1 MRQKTRQKSGD
12 IERVHADRQMRNEGY
27 LMSSQHDHLYYELC
41 CVEYGSCRFY
51 FERSSYDLK
60 AGDCLLIP
68 PHLLHYTN
76 YLSGP
81 CRRTGIYFHLADLQD
96 DTAALLPGGPEFLS
110 LPRLIHVPEPYRNL
124 FQELL
129 IRMAQEEQIDDSHTA
144 LFLRTRLQELFLFF
158 SRYGVFRPDNPES
171 LRTLDQP
178 IRRAILYMNEH
189 FRENIDAAAIAT
201 AAGFSPNYLSRK
213 FRLETGVGVH
223 AYLTTVR
230 LKNAAL
236 ELVSTD
242 YSITEIAIHCGF
254 SDGNYFKD
262 VFKKQYSQTPRQY
275 REEARRPP
283 S

>member
-1 MRQKTRQKSGD
+1 MNPLYVGIDVSS
-12 IERVHADRQMRNEGY
+12 RNNVIF
-27 LMSSQHDHLYYELC
+27 LMKPD
-41 CVEYGSCRFY
+41 GSRI
-51 FERSSYDLK
+51 K
-60 AGDCLLIP
+60 
-68 PHLLHYTN
+68 N
-76 YLSGP
+76 
-81 CRRTGIYFHLADLQD
+81 
-96 DTAALLPGGPEFLS
+96 
-110 LPRLIHVPEPYRNL
+110 
-124 FQELL
+124 
-129 IRMAQEEQIDDSHTA
+129 
-144 LFLRTRLQELFLFF
+144 F
-158 SRYGVFRPDNPES
+158 SV
-171 LRTLDQP
+171 
-178 IRRAILYMNEH
+178 LYMNEH